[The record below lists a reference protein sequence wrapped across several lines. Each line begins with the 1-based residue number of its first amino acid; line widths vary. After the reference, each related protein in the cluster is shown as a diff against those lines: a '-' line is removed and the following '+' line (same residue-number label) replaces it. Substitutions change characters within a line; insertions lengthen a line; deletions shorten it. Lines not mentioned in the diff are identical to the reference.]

1 MPKYLVRAKLTAE
14 GIKGTLNE
22 GGTARRAAIQRA
34 AESIGGRLEAFNYAF
49 GDDDVYAIFDA
60 PDNVSVATLSMTV
73 SASGIATSSV
83 VVLITPEEMDEV
95 AKKRPE
101 YTPPRT

>member
-34 AESIGGRLEAFNYAF
+34 TESIGGRVEAYYYAF
-49 GDDDVYAIFDA
+49 GQDDVYAIFDA
-60 PDNVSVATLSMTV
+60 PDNVSAATMSMTV
-73 SASGIATSSV
+73 SASGIASSSV

-95 AKKRPE
+95 SRKRPQ